1 MPSLVLN
8 PGVVYISTFNRKLG
22 FAITVDATYPNAFI
36 DQQTKGACRGLKTFF
51 FLYLETF
58 V

>member
-51 FLYLETF
+51 FF
-58 V
+58 VP